1 MCVLT
6 MRTLIAAAI
15 IALLAVAAHAQGMG
29 NRHRQTQPQAAPK
42 TEDLA
47 KKKADEK
54 AYKDAL
60 DKIPQSTEKPDPW
73 KTTR

>member
-1 MCVLT
+1 

-15 IALLAVAAHAQGMG
+15 IALLAVAAHAQGIG
-29 NRHRQTQPQAAPK
+29 NRKPPVQTKEAPK
-42 TEDLA
+42 KENLA

-60 DKIPQSTEKPDPW
+60 DKIPESKEKPDPW
-73 KTTR
+73 KTMR

>member
-1 MCVLT
+1 MVL
-6 MRTLIAAAI
+6 RTFIAAAI
-15 IALLAVAAHAQGMG
+15 IVLLAAAA
-29 NRHRQTQPQAAPK
+29 QTQGHARKGTGQQPDTRN

-60 DKIPQSTEKPDPW
+60 KQIPESKEKSDPW
-73 KTTR
+73 KTMR